1 MLAKKQLAN
10 NIDPSEHKKEQKLKN
25 SVNAEDSFKNIAIE
39 WHNNQKQ
46 GWRERML
53 FMFLGEWKLTPNS
66 PLYWAGVCLLMTHEG
81 ADNYKKTAILLV
93 DFLRFQNLINLY

>member
-46 GWRERML
+46 GWRERDAIYVLRRM
-53 FMFLGEWKLTPNS
+53 E
-66 PLYWAGVCLLMTHEG
+66 
-81 ADNYKKTAILLV
+81 ADP
-93 DFLRFQNLINLY
+93 